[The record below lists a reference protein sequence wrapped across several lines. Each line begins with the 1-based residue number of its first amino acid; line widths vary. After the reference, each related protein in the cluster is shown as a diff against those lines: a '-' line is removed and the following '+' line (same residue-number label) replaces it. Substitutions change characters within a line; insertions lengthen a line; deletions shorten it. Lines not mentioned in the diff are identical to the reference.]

1 MQRTCH
7 IVAAGLGEVLFD
19 RDTVSGACTFGGAPA
34 NFAYHFLRCASLLAP
49 DARIESHVVSAIG
62 TDRDGRPDAWGARV
76 LEELGRR
83 GLGAVLTRVADLPT
97 GLVDKRRDEAGVN
110 TYEILPGAW
119 DALVWSPETER
130 LAACCDVGCFGS
142 LAQRSAA
149 THGVVCRFLDAMI
162 ASGRPTLRVF
172 DVNIRQNYYSREVLT
187 ESIRRCNIL
196 KISDEEAPSV
206 AACLTG
212 RPLAGDAETL
222 CRDLLAT
229 HARLGTVILTEGGAG
244 SRVFT
249 RTQTACYR
257 IPPSERVKPVDTVGA
272 GHSFTGAFFAMMLL
286 GGDTVSAQR
295 FASKV
300 AAFVCGCESA
310 TPDYPAGARDMFL
323 TQN

>member
-1 MQRTCH
+1 MTAPRH

-19 RDTVSGACTFGGAPA
+19 CDTESGACTFGGAPA

-62 TDRDGRPDAWGARV
+62 TDADGRPDAWGERV
-76 LEELGRR
+76 LDELARR
-83 GLGAVLTRVADLPT
+83 GLGAELTRVKSLPT
-97 GLVDKRRDEAGVN
+97 GLVDKRRDAAGVN

-119 DALVWSPETER
+119 DALVWAPETQQ
-130 LAACCDVGCFGS
+130 LAGRCDVVCFGS
-142 LAQRSAA
+142 LAQRRAA
-149 THGVVCRFLDAMI
+149 THAVVCRFLDEMI

-172 DVNIRQNYYSREVLT
+172 DVNIRQNYYSRGVIE

-222 CRDLLAT
+222 CRDLLAA
-229 HARLGTVILTEGGAG
+229 HPRLGTVILTEGGEG
-244 SRVFT
+244 SRIFT
-249 RTQTACYR
+249 RTQTVCYR
-257 IPPSERVKPVDTVGA
+257 IPASERVKPVDTVGA
-272 GHSFTGAFFAMMLL
+272 GDSFTGAYCAMTLL
-286 GGDTVSAQR
+286 GGDPAAAQR

-300 AAFVCGCESA
+300 AAFVCSRESA
-310 TPDYPAGARDMFL
+310 TPDYPADVRELFL
-323 TQN
+323 NQK